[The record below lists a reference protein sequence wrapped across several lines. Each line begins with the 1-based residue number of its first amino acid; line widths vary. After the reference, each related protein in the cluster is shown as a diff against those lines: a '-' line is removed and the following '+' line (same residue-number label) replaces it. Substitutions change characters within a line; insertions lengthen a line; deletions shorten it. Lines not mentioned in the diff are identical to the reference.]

1 MYSNSKFAKNYDE
14 NWHESQNERQHE
26 SCHENHHEKCGLESK
41 NFSTHDTL
49 CGEKKIGVCNAK
61 KITKM
66 DRFVVTATI

>member
-1 MYSNSKFAKNYDE
+1 MKIGMKARMKDSMKV
-14 NWHESQNERQHE
+14 
-26 SCHENHHEKCGLESK
+26 ENHHEKCGLESK